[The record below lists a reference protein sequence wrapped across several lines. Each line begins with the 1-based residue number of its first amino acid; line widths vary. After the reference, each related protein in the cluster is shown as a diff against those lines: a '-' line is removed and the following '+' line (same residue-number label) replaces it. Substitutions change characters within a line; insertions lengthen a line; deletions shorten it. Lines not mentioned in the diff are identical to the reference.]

1 MNKASV
7 QNIYD
12 VVKVD
17 HETRR
22 VSLIANG
29 KKEKDAEAI
38 CKLATLR
45 HGCNDAFFAVI
56 SAGKYQEGDAWAG
69 LI

>member
-17 HETRR
+17 HETWR

-29 KKEKDAEAI
+29 KRESDAEAI
-38 CKLATLR
+38 CKLAMLR